1 MKTQI
6 KSYFFLFLITLFFAS
21 CQDEVVQLNEPDAE
35 EVIVAN
41 SVLSNLMLRT
51 SANAVSE
58 DNVIDNTSC
67 FSVDLPVTVIVGN
80 ITITIENQEGID
92 DLEELLENFEVSLAE
107 PSVLSVLDGVTELYE
122 TLVDINEPKALLTC
136 EDCLVSLD

>member
-6 KSYFFLFLITLFFAS
+6 KFYFFLFLITLFFAS

-67 FSVDLPVTVIVGN
+67 FSVALPVTVIVGN

-92 DLEELLENFEVSLAE
+92 DLEELLENFEDEIPEFVFPITIIDADYTETVIENQDQLEA
-107 PSVLSVLDGVTELYE
+107 VL
-122 TLVDINEPKALLTC
+122 
-136 EDCLVSLD
+136 